1 MKKYIIENLEPILL
15 GFAIAIMTI
24 YFFNLISDIVIKIAI
39 LNNK

>member
-1 MKKYIIENLEPILL
+1 MKNYIIKNLEPILL
-15 GFAIAIMTI
+15 GFTIAIMTI